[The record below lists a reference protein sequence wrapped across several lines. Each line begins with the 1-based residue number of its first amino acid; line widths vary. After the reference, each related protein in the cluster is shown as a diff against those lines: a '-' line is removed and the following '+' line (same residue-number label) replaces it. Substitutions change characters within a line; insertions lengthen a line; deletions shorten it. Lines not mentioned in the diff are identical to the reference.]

1 LAHALTVFGLTLG
14 PEQPTQLRRQ
24 LSGLFGQ
31 SPSRP
36 ALNLPVGQLRLE
48 FGVRDHP
55 VAGDLLEAKVQVGIL
70 KIVLLD
76 PAAEHQAHQLGGG
89 TGGIVS

>member
-1 LAHALTVFGLTLG
+1 MDEVPLPRRLWDRRGGLFQFGLTHLAHALTVFGLTLG

-36 ALNLPVGQLRLE
+36 ALNLPVAQLRLE
-48 FGVRDHP
+48 FGIRDHP
-55 VAGDLLEAKVQVGIL
+55 VAGDLLEAKV
-70 KIVLLD
+70 
-76 PAAEHQAHQLGGG
+76 
-89 TGGIVS
+89 